1 MIILAILVTAL
12 AVTALAS
19 LKATKIYEAQGR
31 IALLRDTTPVIGSH
45 DSDASNEDWDYTV
58 SLATQ
63 VNIIQSDNLA
73 LEVAKRLH
81 WGEAPATAA
90 NNIADVP
97 AALSPAQERALI
109 AQVRGGLHVEVLT
122 GTRIIEIRYDSSNP
136 SLAADVVNATIA
148 TYIEDSYRSKVDNSM
163 RSSEFLQQQLESMRV
178 KMEAAQEK
186 LVRYQK
192 DNDILAVGSGFTEA
206 VSAGQIAFFAVAMA
220 ATFIFPSNSSAS
232 AGSKSDRPDLKRTVS
247 LRWPLTAALAGSMV
261 GTAIV
266 AASPGNAI
274 RLAALHNPPFDP
286 VYFVRRVPILV
297 AASLLIS
304 ARSPM
309 LLAILMGGGIA
320 SAGTLPQLA
329 SRSLIKEGRSR
340 LQGDARSGLQINSPR
355 TWLIFFA
362 GSLIVLAACVA
373 PSAYGRI
380 FMGRTQMVPQFFLSL
395 ATVTFGVLLGLA
407 WPATRRATAILLVA
421 VAAVSSAWQTTRAL
435 RQLPAARDYAHQFD
449 RRQLDLRQ
457 PEQRDYALHTRS
469 AVVMDR
475 LRSTT
480 LILSDGAGPDA
491 NDWTNRCEA
500 DYYDLPSVRT
510 TK

>member
-1 MIILAILVTAL
+1 MRTIKITTVLLAIPLGIYLAAAPFVRYAWDDFCTAAIVHHSGFWTAQRYWYAQWSGRFSFTAIVSLADLMGPAMAQAMPIAIIGAFFVVLAWALSRVWTWLGASNARWPAALIAL
-12 AVTALAS
+12 AVIYAS
-19 LKATKIYEAQGR
+19 LLSNPQ
-31 IALLRDTTPVIGSH
+31 IG
-45 DSDASNEDWDYTV
+45 
-58 SLATQ
+58 
-63 VNIIQSDNLA
+63 
-73 LEVAKRLH
+73 
-81 WGEAPATAA
+81 
-90 NNIADVP
+90 
-97 AALSPAQERALI
+97 
-109 AQVRGGLHVEVLT
+109 EVLYWQT
-122 GTRIIEIRYDSSNP
+122 GLLTYPLGLTFFAAVAGLSLGRAPRLAIIFL
-136 SLAADVVNATIA
+136 LA
-148 TYIEDSYRSKVDNSM
+148 
-163 RSSEFLQQQLESMRV
+163 
-178 KMEAAQEK
+178 
-186 LVRYQK
+186 
-192 DNDILAVGSGFTEA
+192 AVGSGFTEA
-206 VSAGQIAFFAVAMA
+206 VSAGQIAFFAVALA

-232 AGSKSDRPDLKRTVS
+232 AGSKSGRPDLKRTVS

-329 SRSLIKEGRSR
+329 SRSLIKEGRIK
-340 LQGDARSGLQINSPR
+340 DARIKDTRSGVPINARSSSQINSPR
-355 TWLIFFA
+355 TWIVFFA

-421 VAAVSSAWQTTRAL
+421 VAAVSSAWQTTRAV

-449 RRQLDLRQ
+449 QRQLDLRQ
-457 PEQRDYALHTRS
+457 PEQGEYAQRTRS
-469 AVVMDR
+469 PVVMDR